1 MATRQRIPPTGDHRP
16 GRDRDASQ
24 RATIRAATAAA
35 TQPHPETTAI
45 SRPSTAVTFVRDRRT
60 WAAYLLLGLFA
71 YIETSVGPV
80 MPFLRAELG
89 LSYAVA
95 SLHFSAFAIGAIISG
110 LAGERVVRRI
120 GRAAAL
126 WGGIAGMVAGALLV
140 AFSPVVAGTILGT
153 FTMGLIGTIS
163 LMANQ
168 AVLADIHGS
177 QRTIALAESNV
188 AATTCAVLA
197 PLIVGALAASGL
209 GWPLALVLTA
219 PWALG
224 LWLLFRRVRFPD
236 VPPAPAAAHGPA
248 TLPQA
253 FWVLA
258 AVLFLV
264 SSVEWCMAYW
274 GAEFLASVVGLEPAL
289 AASAMTLF
297 FAAMAGGRLIGSR
310 LAWRFA
316 SAHLLYAALLIALGG
331 FLLFWLAPGPAL
343 SLIGLFV
350 AGLGIANF
358 YPLTVGV
365 ATGAAPGLIDTATAR
380 LAVAGG
386 SALLLAPL
394 AVGAIADLVGM
405 RWGFGIVA
413 PLLVAAFACLVLAMR
428 LLGME
433 RQAVRLA
440 GPHQRR
446 EP

>member
-1 MATRQRIPPTGDHRP
+1 M
-16 GRDRDASQ
+16 
-24 RATIRAATAAA
+24 RAATAVAIH
-35 TQPHPETTAI
+35 PRPETTAI
-45 SRPSTAVTFVRDRRT
+45 PRTTTAVTFVRDRRT

-71 YIETSVGPV
+71 YIETSIGPV

-110 LAGERVVRRI
+110 MTGERVVRRI
-120 GRAAAL
+120 GRTAAL
-126 WGGIAGMVAGALLV
+126 WGGIAGMCTGAVLIAL
-140 AFSPVVAGTILGT
+140 SPVVAGTILGT
-153 FTMGLIGTIS
+153 FIMGLIGTIS

-168 AVLADIHGS
+168 AVLADIHGA

-188 AATTCAVLA
+188 AATACAVLA

-209 GWPLALVLTA
+209 GWPLALVLTL

-224 LWLLFRRVRFPD
+224 LWLVFRRVRFPD
-236 VPPAPAAAHGPA
+236 VLPAQATAHRPTA
-248 TLPQA
+248 LPKA
-253 FWVLA
+253 FWMLA

-297 FAAMAGGRLIGSR
+297 FVAMAGGRLIGSR
-310 LAWRFA
+310 LAWRLA
-316 SAHLLYAALLIALGG
+316 SAHLLYAALVIALAG
-331 FLLFWLAPGPAL
+331 FLLFWLAPGAAL
-343 SLIGLFV
+343 SLVGLFV

-365 ATGAAPGLIDTATAR
+365 ATGAVPELIDTATAR

-394 AVGAIADLVGM
+394 VVGAIADLVGM

-413 PLLVAAFACLVLAMR
+413 PLLVAAFASLVMAMR

-433 RQAVRLA
+433 RQPVRLT
-440 GPHQRR
+440 GPHQRS

>member
-1 MATRQRIPPTGDHRP
+1 MHPY
-16 GRDRDASQ
+16 
-24 RATIRAATAAA
+24 
-35 TQPHPETTAI
+35 PETTAI
-45 SRPSTAVTFVRDRRT
+45 PTTSTAAVTFVRDQRT

-71 YIETSVGPV
+71 YIETSIGPV

-110 LAGERVVRRI
+110 LVGERVVRRI
-120 GRAAAL
+120 GRTAAL
-126 WGGIAGMVAGALLV
+126 WGGIAGMSAGALLI
-140 AFSPVVAGTILGT
+140 AFSPVVAGTILGA
-153 FTMGLIGTIS
+153 FIMGLIGTIS

-168 AVLADIHGS
+168 AVLADIHGA

-224 LWLLFRRVRFPD
+224 LWLVFRQVRFPE
-236 VPPAPAAAHGPA
+236 VQPVEAAEHGSM
-248 TLPQA
+248 TLPAA

-289 AASAMTLF
+289 AAAAMTLF
-297 FAAMAGGRLIGSR
+297 FVAMAGGRFIGSR

-316 SAHLLYAALLIALGG
+316 SAHLLYAALVIALAG
-331 FLLFWLAPGPAL
+331 FLLFWLAPGAAL
-343 SLIGLFV
+343 SLVGLFV

-365 ATGAAPGLIDTATAR
+365 ATGAVPELIDTATAR

-394 AVGAIADLVGM
+394 VVGAIADLVGM

-413 PLLVAAFACLVLAMR
+413 PLLVAAFACLVMAMR
-428 LLGME
+428 LQGVE
-433 RQAVRLA
+433 RQPVRLP
-440 GPHQRR
+440 GPHQRS

>member
-1 MATRQRIPPTGDHRP
+1 MH
-16 GRDRDASQ
+16 
-24 RATIRAATAAA
+24 AAPAGARN
-35 TQPHPETTAI
+35 PYPETTAI
-45 SRPSTAVTFVRDRRT
+45 PRTSTAATFVRDQRT
-60 WAAYLLLGLFA
+60 WAAYLLLGLFS
-71 YIETSVGPV
+71 YIETSIGPV
-80 MPFLRAELG
+80 MPFLREELG

-110 LAGERVVRRI
+110 LVGDRVVRRI
-120 GRAAAL
+120 GRTAAL
-126 WGGIAGMVAGALLV
+126 WVGIAGMIAGALLI

-153 FTMGLIGTIS
+153 FIMGLVGSIS

-188 AATTCAVLA
+188 TATACAVLA

-209 GWPLALVLTA
+209 GWPLALVLTV

-224 LWLLFRRVRFPD
+224 LWLVFRKVRFPG
-236 VPPAPAAAHGPA
+236 VPPAQAGGRERAA
-248 TLPQA
+248 LPRA

-258 AVLFLV
+258 TVLFLV

-274 GAEFLASVVGLEPAL
+274 GAEFLASVAGLEPAL

-297 FAAMAGGRLIGSR
+297 FVAMAGGRLVGSR
-310 LAWRFA
+310 LAWRFT
-316 SAHLLYAALLIALGG
+316 SAHLLYAALVIALAG
-331 FLLFWLAPGPAL
+331 FLPFWLAPSPAL
-343 SLIGLFV
+343 SLAGLFV

-365 ATGAAPGLIDTATAR
+365 ATGAVPDLIDTATAR

-386 SALLLAPL
+386 SALLIAPL
-394 AVGAIADLVGM
+394 IVGAISDLVGM

-413 PLLVAAFACLVLAMR
+413 PLLVAAFACLVFAMR

-433 RQAVRLA
+433 RTSVRLP
-440 GPHQRR
+440 GPRQRS

>member
-1 MATRQRIPPTGDHRP
+1 
-16 GRDRDASQ
+16 
-24 RATIRAATAAA
+24 
-35 TQPHPETTAI
+35 
-45 SRPSTAVTFVRDRRT
+45 VRDRRT

-71 YIETSVGPV
+71 YIETSIGPV
-80 MPFLRAELG
+80 MPFLRAELD
-89 LSYAVA
+89 LSYSVA
-95 SLHFSAFAIGAIISG
+95 SLHFSAFATGAIISG
-110 LAGERVVRRI
+110 LVGERVVRRI
-120 GRAAAL
+120 GRGTAL
-126 WGGIAGMVAGALLV
+126 WGGIAGMSAGALLI

-153 FTMGLIGTIS
+153 FIMGLLGTIS

-168 AVLADIHGS
+168 AVLADIHGA

-197 PLIVGALAASGL
+197 PLIVGSLAASGL

-224 LWLLFRRVRFPD
+224 LWLVFRQVRFPD
-236 VPPAPAAAHGPA
+236 VQPAQAAGRAA
-248 TLPQA
+248 TTLPRA
-253 FWVLA
+253 FWMLA
-258 AVLFLV
+258 VVLFLV

-297 FAAMAGGRLIGSR
+297 FVAMVGGRLIGSR

-316 SAHLLYAALLIALGG
+316 SANLLYGALAIALVG
-331 FLLFWLAPGPAL
+331 FLLFWLGSGAAL

-365 ATGAAPGLIDTATAR
+365 ATGAVPELIDTATAR

-386 SALLLAPL
+386 SALLLAPFV
-394 AVGAIADLVGM
+394 VGAIADLVGM

-413 PLLVAAFACLVLAMR
+413 PLLIAAFICLVLAMR

-433 RQAVRLA
+433 RQALRLP
-440 GPHQRR
+440 GLRQRR

>member
-1 MATRQRIPPTGDHRP
+1 MHPDSQDHP
-16 GRDRDASQ
+16 GEPACDNAPRCRWA
-24 RATIRAATAAA
+24 RFPR
-35 TQPHPETTAI
+35 PETTAI
-45 SRPSTAVTFVRDRRT
+45 SRTSTATTFVRDRRT

-71 YIETSVGPV
+71 YIETSIGPV

-89 LSYAVA
+89 LSYSVA
-95 SLHFSAFAIGAIISG
+95 SLHFSAFATGAIISG
-110 LAGERVVRRI
+110 LVGERVVRRI
-120 GRAAAL
+120 GRGTAL
-126 WGGIAGMVAGALLV
+126 WGGIAGMSAGALLI
-140 AFSPVVAGTILGT
+140 AFSPVVVGTILGT
-153 FTMGLIGTIS
+153 FIMGLLGTIS

-197 PLIVGALAASGL
+197 PLIVGSLAASGL
-209 GWPLALVLTA
+209 GWPLALVLPA
-219 PWALG
+219 PWALA
-224 LWLLFRRVRFPD
+224 LWLVFRQVRFPD
-236 VPPAPAAAHGPA
+236 VQPAQSAATAPAG
-248 TLPQA
+248 LPRA
-253 FWVLA
+253 FWMLA
-258 AVLFLV
+258 VVLFLV

-297 FAAMAGGRLIGSR
+297 FVAMVGGRLIGSR

-316 SAHLLYAALLIALGG
+316 SAHLLYAALAIALVG
-331 FLLFWLAPGPAL
+331 FLLFWLGSGAAL

-365 ATGAAPGLIDTATAR
+365 ATGAVPELIDTATAR

-386 SALLLAPL
+386 SALLLAPFV
-394 AVGAIADLVGM
+394 VGAIADLVGM

-413 PLLVAAFACLVLAMR
+413 PLLVAAFACLVQAMR

-433 RQAVRLA
+433 RQALRLP
-440 GPHQRR
+440 GLRQRR

>member
-1 MATRQRIPPTGDHRP
+1 
-16 GRDRDASQ
+16 
-24 RATIRAATAAA
+24 
-35 TQPHPETTAI
+35 
-45 SRPSTAVTFVRDRRT
+45 VRDRRT

-71 YIETSVGPV
+71 YIETSIGPV

-95 SLHFSAFAIGAIISG
+95 SLHFSAFAVGAIISG
-110 LAGERVVRRI
+110 VVGERVVRRI
-120 GRAAAL
+120 GRGTAL
-126 WGGIAGMVAGALLV
+126 WGGIAGMSAGALLI
-140 AFSPVVAGTILGT
+140 AFSPVVAGTIFGA
-153 FTMGLIGTIS
+153 FIMGLIGTIS

-168 AVLADIHGS
+168 AVLADIHGA

-197 PLIVGALAASGL
+197 PLIVGSLAASGL
-209 GWPLALVLTA
+209 GWPLALVLPA

-224 LWLLFRRVRFPD
+224 LWLIFRQVRFPD
-236 VPPAPAAAHGPA
+236 VKPAQPAGHEPT
-248 TLPQA
+248 TLPLA

-264 SSVEWCMAYW
+264 ASVEWCMAYW

-297 FAAMAGGRLIGSR
+297 FVAMAGGRFIGSR

-316 SAHLLYAALLIALGG
+316 SAHLLYAALVIALVG
-331 FLLFWLAPGPAL
+331 FLLFWLAPGAAL

-365 ATGAAPGLIDTATAR
+365 ATGAVPELIDTATAR

-394 AVGAIADLVGM
+394 VVGAIADLVGM

-413 PLLVAAFACLVLAMR
+413 PLLLAAFICLVIAMR
-428 LLGME
+428 LLGVE
-433 RQAVRLA
+433 RQSVRMPGLR
-440 GPHQRR
+440 QRS

>member
-1 MATRQRIPPTGDHRP
+1 M
-16 GRDRDASQ
+16 
-24 RATIRAATAAA
+24 
-35 TQPHPETTAI
+35 
-45 SRPSTAVTFVRDRRT
+45 RDRRT

-71 YIETSVGPV
+71 YLETSIGPV

-89 LSYAVA
+89 LNYATA

-110 LAGERVVRRI
+110 MFGERVVRRI
-120 GRAAAL
+120 GRSAAL
-126 WGGIAGMVAGALLV
+126 WGGVAGMCAGALLV

-153 FTMGLIGTIS
+153 FLMGLIGTIS

-168 AVLADIHGS
+168 AVLADIHGA

-188 AATTCAVLA
+188 SATTFAVLA

-224 LWLLFRRVRFPD
+224 LWLVFRRVSFPEIQ
-236 VPPAPAAAHGPA
+236 PAKATGHGPT
-248 TLPQA
+248 TLPKA

-264 SSVEWCMAYW
+264 ASVEWCMAYW
-274 GAEFLASVVGLEPAL
+274 GAEFLASVAGLEPAL

-297 FAAMAGGRLIGSR
+297 FIAMAGGRLIGSR

-316 SAHLLYAALLIALGG
+316 SAHLLYAALVIALAG
-331 FLLFWLAPGPAL
+331 FLLFWLAPGAAL

-365 ATGAAPGLIDTATAR
+365 ATGAVPEMIDTATAR

-394 AVGAIADLVGM
+394 GVGAIADVAGM

-413 PLLVAAFACLVLAMR
+413 PLLVAAFVCLVIAMR
-428 LLGME
+428 MLHVE
-433 RQAVRLA
+433 HQPVRLA
-440 GPHQRR
+440 GLRSR
-446 EP
+446 DEP